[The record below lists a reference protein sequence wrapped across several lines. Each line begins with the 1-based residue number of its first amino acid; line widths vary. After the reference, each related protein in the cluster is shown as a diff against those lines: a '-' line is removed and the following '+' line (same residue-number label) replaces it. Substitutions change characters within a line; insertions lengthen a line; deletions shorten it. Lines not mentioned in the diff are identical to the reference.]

1 MPQVESGS
9 GMDAVPVSADGLKLT
24 FEGFELCLGQ
34 IEGTSLFLT
43 VATGF
48 NGALQL
54 EALTYRRT
62 AVEYQ
67 GERQ

>member
-1 MPQVESGS
+1 MEAAPLLV
-9 GMDAVPVSADGLKLT
+9 DDLKLT
-24 FEGFELCLGQ
+24 FEVFELGLGQ

-67 GERQ
+67 RERQ

>member
-1 MPQVESGS
+1 ME
-9 GMDAVPVSADGLKLT
+9 AVPLLVDDLKLT
-24 FEGFELCLGQ
+24 FEVFELGLGQ